1 MDNILTMC
9 SKLFECCMK
18 VSDTI
23 KTETTDISILHQ
35 LIEVQKVQNDIMDCI
50 KNLQK
55 LET

>member
-1 MDNILTMC
+1 
-9 SKLFECCMK
+9 MK